1 VNQRIREL
9 ERQAMIGVLN
19 GNDPDGD
26 VDRMYIPAEFTKKFA
41 ELIIRKCLEIM
52 DDEDDYAIECSAR
65 MAAYRVKKH
74 FGVEE

>member
-9 ERQAMIGVLN
+9 ERQALIGVLN

-41 ELIIRKCLEIM
+41 ELIVG
-52 DDEDDYAIECSAR
+52 ECSGI
-65 MAAYRVKKH
+65 VQKH
-74 FGVEE
+74 MSRWPEDCELTKQIKQNFGVEE